1 MHVIGLIYLP
11 QTYIITIG
19 DIYMKIQ
26 HITVL
31 SVYLIFLLGCSN
43 NKSDTAVDVG
53 CKSQLTES
61 CEGYILSVN
70 DIEMYFEIH
79 GEGEPLL
86 LIHGG
91 TGFIE
96 SFAPQLIALSQHFKV
111 IAPDSRA
118 HGRTTDSEQ
127 PLGYTL
133 MANDKVA
140 LLNHL
145 YIEQVDLVG
154 WSDGGIIGLEMAI
167 NHARYLK
174 RVVAIGTNYHTDGI
188 FPEVKEAIRNLSA
201 EQWPQESREFYKS
214 VAADPDQW
222 PIFLDKVREM
232 WFTQPNYSDNDLKN
246 IQNPFLIIVGE
257 DEDFILESHT
267 RKMAELIPNS
277 ILTLIPEGTHYVPL
291 EKPGEVN
298 TALLNFLVD

>member
-1 MHVIGLIYLP
+1 
-11 QTYIITIG
+11 
-19 DIYMKIQ
+19 MKIQ
-26 HITVL
+26 HIAAL
-31 SVYLIFLLGCSN
+31 SVYLIILIGCNN
-43 NKSDTAVDVG
+43 NKSDTAEDVG
-53 CKSQLTES
+53 CKSQLTEN
-61 CEGYILSVN
+61 CEGYILSLN

-127 PLGYTL
+127 PLGYAL
-133 MANDKVA
+133 MASDKVA

-145 YIEQVDLVG
+145 KIEQADLVG

-167 NHARYLK
+167 NHSRYLN
-174 RVVAIGTNYHTDGI
+174 RVVTIGTNYHTDGI
-188 FPEVKEAIRNLSA
+188 FPEMKEALKNLTA
-201 EQWPQESREFYKS
+201 DQWPEQTREFYKA
-214 VAADPDQW
+214 VAPDPDQW
-222 PIFLDKVREM
+222 PLFIDKVREM
-232 WFTQPNYSDNDLKN
+232 WFNQPNYSDNELKN
-246 IQNPFLIIVGE
+246 IQNPFLIIAGE
-257 DEDFILESHT
+257 DEDFIPESHT

-277 ILTLIPEGTHYVPL
+277 TLTLIPEGTHYVPL
-291 EKPGEVN
+291 EKPVEVN
-298 TALLNFLVD
+298 NALLNFLVD

>member
-1 MHVIGLIYLP
+1 
-11 QTYIITIG
+11 
-19 DIYMKIQ
+19 MKIQ
-26 HITVL
+26 HIAILTISL
-31 SVYLIFLLGCSN
+31 LILFACN
-43 NKSDTAVDVG
+43 NNRSDTAIDVG
-53 CKSQLTES
+53 CKSQLTEH

-70 DIEMYFEIH
+70 GIKMYFEIH

-127 PLGYTL
+127 PLGYAL

-140 LLNHL
+140 LLNYL
-145 YIEQVDLVG
+145 NIEQSDIVG

-167 NHARYLK
+167 NHTGYTN
-174 RVVAIGTNYHTDGI
+174 RVVTIGTNYHTDGL
-188 FPEVKEAIRNLSA
+188 FPEIMEAIRSLTA
-201 EQWPQESREFYKS
+201 DQWPAETREFYK
-214 VAADPDQW
+214 ANAPDPDRW
-222 PIFLDKVREM
+222 PVFLDKVRDM

-246 IQNPFLIIVGE
+246 IQTPFLIIAGE
-257 DEDFILESHT
+257 EEEFIPESHT
-267 RKMAELIPNS
+267 RKMAELMPNS
-277 ILTLIPEGTHYVPL
+277 KLSLIPEGTHNVPL
-291 EKPGEVN
+291 EKPDEING
-298 TALLNFLVD
+298 AILNFLLD